1 MKKKRVKKS
10 KSVTSQSKFF
20 FKKYFFVI
28 PIVVVSLFSVAVLIS
43 QSANLSRLEKQKS
56 DCEIQLSEQINV
68 NKQLEAQLKSDN
80 QDAYI
85 EKKAREKGYVKS
97 NEIVFYDVS
106 SCK

>member
-1 MKKKRVKKS
+1 MKNKNVKKS
-10 KSVTSQSKFF
+10 KSVTSQSKFL

-28 PIVVVSLFSVAVLIS
+28 PIVVVSLFSAGILIS
-43 QSANLSRLEKQKS
+43 QSANLSRLEKQKA
-56 DCEIQLSEQINV
+56 DYEMQLSEQINV